1 MTFLEFVE
9 GPFFYVAAAIFVL
22 AALWRLIGILR
33 IGKKPDLSPP
43 KGSAVAGFIKGNLRH
58 FFPRHLFAERTWMHI
73 LGGYGFHIGLF
84 VLVLFAAPHIE
95 FLQTRIFVYD
105 LGINWGFEWPA
116 LPRWG
121 FIIAA
126 QVSFAGLIVLWV
138 RRFSDPVMRL
148 ISDWDDH
155 VGTWLTF
162 LVMLTGCLALQES
175 HDVLRAIHM
184 LFVNIWL
191 IYFPFSRLM
200 HAFTFFLSRG
210 ATGATYGRRGMNP

>member
-9 GPFFYVAAAIFVL
+9 YPMFYFASFVFLLGAA
-22 AALWRLIGILR
+22 WRVIGILR
-33 IGKKPDLSPP
+33 IGKKRDVAPP
-43 KGSAVAGFIKGNLRH
+43 KGSAAAGFIKGNLRH
-58 FFPRHLFAERTWMHI
+58 FFPRGLFAERTWMHI
-73 LGGYGFHIGLF
+73 LGGYAFHLGLF
-84 VLVLFAAPHIE
+84 VLVFFAAPHIV
-95 FLQTRIFVYD
+95 FLEERI
-105 LGINWGFEWPA
+105 LGFGWSA

-126 QVSFAGLIVLWV
+126 QIAFAGLIVLWV
-138 RRFSDPVMRL
+138 RRFSDPVMRQ

-210 ATGATYGRRGMNP
+210 ATGATYGRKGIVP

>member
-1 MTFLEFVE
+1 MTFLQFVE
-9 GPFFYVAAAIFVL
+9 GPLFYFSAAVFVL
-22 AALWRLIGILR
+22 AAAWRVFGLIRMGRKRDI
-33 IGKKPDLSPP
+33 SPP
-43 KGSAVAGFIKGNLRH
+43 KGSAAAGFVKGNLRH
-58 FFPRHLFAERTWMHI
+58 FIPRGMFARRTWIHI
-73 LGGYGFHIGLF
+73 IGGYSFHIGLF
-84 VLVLFAAPHIE
+84 VLFFFGAFHIAFIE
-95 FLQTRIFVYD
+95 KY
-105 LGINWGFEWPA
+105 LGISWTP

-121 FIIAA
+121 FILVSEIA
-126 QVSFAGLIVLWV
+126 FAGLIVLWV

-175 HDVLRAIHM
+175 HDVLRGIHM
-184 LFVNIWL
+184 LFVDIWL

-210 ATGATYGRRGMNP
+210 HTGATYGRKGMNP